1 MEYYDFSGAVQ
12 KMIMTPDWY
21 QVPVLV
27 RLVEKVHSD
36 DLSVV
41 RLAAGKDTINHTY
54 VLPLVQKKCPNDHK
68 VAFQKSCHIQ
78 YDCIELCRNITAVK

>member
-54 VLPLVQKKCPNDHK
+54 VLPLVQKKCPNDLE
-68 VAFQKSCHIQ
+68 VALQKSCYIQ
-78 YDCIELCRNITAVK
+78 YDHVESCRNNTTGK